1 MKKKILIS
9 LLIVI
14 VILIISTT
22 FIFLTNKDKKEIPS
36 IYGTWE
42 SLKIVSIRNNEKTSE
57 RDWIDYTIQI
67 LEDKTM
73 FLCYGKNINKECS
86 TTNYTYSQK
95 NLNIEDNERYLKGN
109 YEVSFEGS
117 NILILKYTYAEGQED
132 KMYFK
137 KIES

>member
-1 MKKKILIS
+1 MKKKVLIS

-22 FIFLTNKDKKEIPS
+22 FLFFTNKIKEETPS

-42 SLKIVSIRNNEKTSE
+42 SSKIVSIRNNEKTGE
-57 RDWIDYTIQI
+57 RDWSGYTIEI
-67 LEDKTM
+67 LEDKTIS
-73 FLCYGKNINKECS
+73 LCYGQNSNKECG

>member
-22 FIFLTNKDKKEIPS
+22 FLFFTNKIKEETPS

-57 RDWIDYTIQI
+57 RDWIDYTIKI
-67 LEDKTM
+67 LEDKIIS
-73 FLCYGKNINKECS
+73 LCYGQNSNKECG

-95 NLNIEDNERYLKGN
+95 NLNIEDNEWYLKGN

-132 KMYFK
+132 KMYFS
-137 KIES
+137 KI

>member
-22 FIFLTNKDKKEIPS
+22 FLFFMNKNKEETSS

-42 SLKIVSIRNNEKTSE
+42 SSKIVSIRNSKEIGE
-57 RDWIDYTIQI
+57 RDWIGYTIEI
-67 LEDKTM
+67 LEDKTIS
-73 FLCYGKNINKECS
+73 LCYGKNSNKECG

-95 NLNIEDNERYLKGN
+95 NLNIEDNEWYLKGN

-117 NILILKYTYAEGQED
+117 DILILKYTYAEGQED
-132 KMYFK
+132 KMYFS
-137 KIES
+137 KI

>member
-22 FIFLTNKDKKEIPS
+22 FLFFTNKIKEETPS

-57 RDWIDYTIQI
+57 RDWIDYTIKI

-73 FLCYGKNINKECS
+73 SLCYGKNINKECS

-95 NLNIEDNERYLKGN
+95 NLNIEDNEWYLKGN
-109 YEVSFEGS
+109 YEVSFDA
-117 NILILKYTYAEGQED
+117 AEQ
-132 KMYFK
+132 MV
-137 KIES
+137 KISAIKLLLNKI

>member
-22 FIFLTNKDKKEIPS
+22 FLFFTNKIKEETPS

-42 SLKIVSIRNNEKTSE
+42 SSKIVSIRNNEKTSE
-57 RDWIDYTIQI
+57 RDWIDYTIKI
-67 LEDKTM
+67 LEDKIIS
-73 FLCYGKNINKECS
+73 LCYGQNNNKDCG

-95 NLNIEDNERYLKGN
+95 NLNIEDNEWYLKGN

-132 KMYFK
+132 KMYFS
-137 KIES
+137 KI